1 MGRFSSSGNT
11 AGSIVLLL
19 PVAGYQN
26 GEFLAAGGRLG
37 VEIVAVSDYCRALA
51 PMWGLSPLASVPF
64 DRPLAALPRVLRA
77 LKARP
82 DAVLAA
88 DDHGLELAACLR
100 AHFELPGNAPEA
112 IRVTRDKYL
121 FRSLLA
127 QGGFCCP
134 AVHVLA
140 DAQQPAD
147 LAAALDF
154 PVVVKPRRLSTS
166 RGVIRADSPG
176 AFLRAVAQARRIQ
189 ADAAPDDQPLGLLVE
204 RFIPGSEYA
213 LEGLL
218 KRGELRVLALFDKPD
233 PLDGPY
239 FEETLYVTPS
249 RLPVEDQK
257 RIADTVQRACAQAGL
272 TEGPVHAELR
282 LNSEGVFLLE
292 IAARSIG
299 GLCGRILRHALGMSL
314 EELIL
319 RAALD
324 WPIPEP
330 GVALAAGV
338 MMIPIPWRGI
348 YHGVHHLEA
357 ARRVPGVEDVQITAL
372 PGQRVSPAPEGSS
385 YLGFIFSRG
394 DRPEGA
400 EAALRAAHG
409 RLAFDIQPE
418 IRLDKAP

>member
-1 MGRFSSSGNT
+1 MTISGKT
-11 AGSIVLLL
+11 ASSIVLLL

-26 GEFLAAGGRLG
+26 SEFLAAGKRLG
-37 VEIVAVSDYCRALA
+37 VEVITVSDYCRALA
-51 PMWGLSPLASVPF
+51 PFWGLPPLASVPF

-77 LKARP
+77 LKGRP

-100 AHFELPGNAPEA
+100 AHYGLPGNAPDA

-121 FRSLLA
+121 FRKLLA

-134 AVHVLA
+134 EVQVLA
-140 DAQQPAD
+140 EGQNPAD
-147 LAAALDF
+147 LAAALEF

-166 RGVIRADSPG
+166 RGVVRADSPE
-176 AFLRAVAQARRIQ
+176 AFLRAVGQARRIQ
-189 ADAAPDDQPLGLLVE
+189 ADAARDDQQLGLLVE
-204 RFIPGSEYA
+204 RFIPGREYA

-249 RLPVEDQK
+249 RLPMADQK
-257 RIADTVQRACAQAGL
+257 RVAESVQRACAQAGL
-272 TEGPVHAELR
+272 TEGPVHAEMR

-324 WPIPEP
+324 WPIPDHAAA
-330 GVALAAGV
+330 VAAGV
-338 MMIPIPWRGI
+338 MMIPIPCRGI
-348 YHGVHHLEA
+348 YRGVQNLEA
-357 ARRVPGVEDVQITAL
+357 ARRVPGVEGIEITAL

-409 RLAFDIQPE
+409 QLAFDIRPE
-418 IRLDKAP
+418 IRLDKASEGA